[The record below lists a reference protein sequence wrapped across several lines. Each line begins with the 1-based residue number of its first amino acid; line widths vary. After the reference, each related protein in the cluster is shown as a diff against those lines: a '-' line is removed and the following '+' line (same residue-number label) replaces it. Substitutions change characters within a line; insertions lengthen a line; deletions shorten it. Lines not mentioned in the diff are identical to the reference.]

1 MTNREII
8 RAARAEQGGDAFP
21 GIDKYKVKTLPPG
34 TRLVKLEPSSSGY
47 FIPWK
52 EYIRMKRDSGNLSSA
67 YQLAPWDTR
76 NKTSI
81 PYDYI
86 YRKEASLFLT
96 TKEIKV
102 ASGFTNQNTHYG
114 KGGAVQIH
122 ICNYK
127 KGFDQHNLS
136 IGIHNK
142 ASLQLVNFG
151 IETKTGDA
159 IEYARKIHTQTRNYH
174 AYLSQ
179 AEELK
184 RLRDQL
190 KSPGQIRICNDRLN
204 ELSNHINH
212 YKNEIV
218 NNRQKFHSLYPTL
231 PQPTAPT
238 YEKAIRY
245 QERLAAALDKT
256 QEIDPKMEKESRDL
270 REHLTAKVEMTAG
283 KVIRGEWKPGE
294 CDREVKIDEVRKL
307 YESDQFVKRA
317 LCQKQLADNS
327 ARISQLERALIQFDR
342 HDSDL
347 ADRGRLGHTIQEPP
361 PGLAGELNALREQGQ
376 TLRGELRGL
385 ETRQADYHQFLTL
398 CNKGPELSGPGLRF
412 SS

>member
-1 MTNREII
+1 MTNQEII
-8 RAARAEQGGDAFP
+8 QAARAEQGGDAYP
-21 GIDKYKVKTLPPG
+21 GIDRYKVKTLPPG
-34 TRLVKLEPSSSGY
+34 THLVKLEPSGSGF
-47 FIPWK
+47 FIPLS
-52 EYIRMKRDSGNLSSA
+52 EYKKIGPDATNLSQG
-67 YQLAPWDTR
+67 YQVGPWVNQNLAKQSDPF
-76 NKTSI
+76 
-81 PYDYI
+81 I
-86 YRKEASLFLT
+86 YRNHASLFIT
-96 TKEIKV
+96 TREIKV
-102 ASGFTNQNTHYG
+102 ASGPTDANLQYG
-114 KGGAVQIH
+114 KGTFIQNHIAGFVRDDSQI
-122 ICNYK
+122 
-127 KGFDQHNLS
+127 QHNLGLKKVSTITLANIGLDKQSGES
-136 IGIHNK
+136 IE
-142 ASLQLVNFG
+142 L
-151 IETKTGDA
+151 TRA
-159 IEYARKIHTQTRNYH
+159 IYTQIRNYH
-174 AYLSQ
+174 AYLAQ
-179 AEELK
+179 TQELMK
-184 RLRDQL
+184 LRDSL
-190 KSPGQIRICNDRLN
+190 TSPGHIRICNDRLKA
-204 ELSNHINH
+204 LQDIISDHR
-212 YKNEIV
+212 KEIKR
-218 NNRQKFHSLYPTL
+218 NLGQFHSLYPTL

-256 QEIDPKMEKESRDL
+256 QVIDPKMEKESRDL

-327 ARISQLERALIQFDR
+327 ARISQLERAIIQFDR